1 MYKSVIGEN
10 AGKVWHAL
18 NEVNE
23 TTLTELAKRL
33 GLSIEATA
41 MAVGWLARENKIN
54 VDVKD
59 DNIYLR
65 NESFAFRFG

>member
-1 MYKSVIGEN
+1 MYKEVIGDN

-18 NEVNE
+18 NEKNE
-23 TTLTELAKRL
+23 TTLKELAEKL
-33 GLSIEATA
+33 GLSLEMTA
-41 MAVGWLARENKIN
+41 MAVGWLARENKIF

-65 NESFAFRFG
+65 NENFAFRFG

>member
-1 MYKSVIGEN
+1 MYKEVIGDN

-18 NEVNE
+18 NEKNE
-23 TTLTELAKRL
+23 TTLKELAEKL
-33 GLSIEATA
+33 GLSLEMTA
-41 MAVGWLARENKIN
+41 MAVGWLARENKII

-65 NESFAFRFG
+65 NENFAFRFG

>member
-1 MYKSVIGEN
+1 MYKEVIGDN

-18 NEVNE
+18 NEKNE
-23 TTLTELAKRL
+23 TTLKELAEK
-33 GLSIEATA
+33 LSLSLEMTA
-41 MAVGWLARENKIN
+41 MAVGWLARENKII

-65 NESFAFRFG
+65 NENFAFRFG